1 MRRPSAFARYRRA
14 WFQFVASLAFM
25 ATTGCAGVMPVAS
38 VDVAPVLY
46 DEAFPGAG
54 AYQVESEEDVFGL
67 DAAARLY
74 LDENINS
81 IRDFHNR
88 GEALIDE
95 IFHQAALNLSYESNA
110 NTTASETFHQ
120 RAANCL
126 SLSILTYSMAEYVG
140 FEASFQEVAIP
151 EYWERREN
159 FSLMARHVNLLLRP
173 RTANSSRLLKRSL
186 EVDFLSP
193 MNNRRYPVRM
203 ISKARALAMFY
214 NNKGVDALLNGRH
227 EVAYAYLKR
236 ALLTDSTLDMAM
248 TNLGQLYGV
257 HGHLDR
263 AETAFR
269 LALDINDDNL
279 LSAEG
284 LALLMK
290 RTGRHEQANE
300 MLAKLERQRQD
311 SPYYHYIQGEEAYD
325 DGDWSLAIQH
335 FKKAISMKPDAD
347 EFYFGLAKSYIR
359 LGDQERAE
367 SYLRKAERHAI
378 FNDARTRYRD
388 RIESLSDL

>member
-1 MRRPSAFARYRRA
+1 MQNLSVRCARLLRLVLPSIVF
-14 WFQFVASLAFM
+14 LA
-25 ATTGCAGVMPVAS
+25 TSGCAAVMPFAG
-38 VDVAPVLY
+38 VDVAPVLH
-46 DEAFPGAG
+46 DEAFPDSSE
-54 AYQVESEEDVFGL
+54 YRVESEEDVFGL

-140 FEASFQEVAIP
+140 FDANFQEVAIP
-151 EYWERREN
+151 EYWERRDN
-159 FSLMARHVNLLLRP
+159 FSLMARHVNLLLKP
-173 RTANSSRLLKRSL
+173 KTANSTRLLKRSL
-186 EVDFLSP
+186 EIDFLSP
-193 MNNRRYPVRM
+193 MNNRRYPVRV
-203 ISKARALAMFY
+203 IPKARALAMFY

-227 EVAYAYLKR
+227 DVAYAYLKR

-248 TNLGQLYGV
+248 TNLGQLYAA

-263 AETAFR
+263 AETAYQ
-269 LALDINDDNL
+269 LALEINDDNL

-290 RTGRHEQANE
+290 KTGREEQANE
-300 MLAKLERQRQD
+300 ILARVERKRQD

-325 DGDWSLAIQH
+325 DGDWALAIQH
-335 FKKAISMKPDAD
+335 FKKAISLKPDAD
-347 EFYFGLAKSYIR
+347 EFYFGLAKSYLR

-367 SYLRKAERHAI
+367 SSLRKAERHAI
-378 FNDARTRYRD
+378 FTDTRTRYRNK
-388 RIESLSDL
+388 INSLSDL